1 MGKRIKKQWQRYRV
15 WLLASL
21 TAFLCVVL
29 PVIVTNPIQGSAI
42 AQTPLQQ
49 GRTFYQS
56 GQYAAAI
63 QVLQQAVVDYQ
74 AQGDDLQQAIALSN
88 LSLSHQQ
95 LGQWPEAE
103 QAITSSLALLQSLSP
118 EMPNLASAL
127 AQALTVQGRLQLTTG
142 QAQLA
147 LETFNQVG
155 DLYQQLNDPVDL
167 ATSQINQAQ
176 ALLDL
181 GFYPRA
187 REALNAAVALLQTQ
201 PDSTAKALALR
212 SLGDIQRAQYELEE
226 SQQSLEES
234 LAIATRLDLP
244 ELQAEAQ
251 LSLANTLRSVASE
264 QRRLNALQSEIDATM
279 LKTLQLYKQAA
290 FTTTSDMTRVR
301 ALLNQLSF
309 LISLERWSAAET
321 LAPLL
326 QPQLEQLPNTRT
338 TIYQQIDYANHL
350 MRLNQELTTPDGETP
365 FEWTVISDRLTTA
378 YQQAE
383 ALNDQRAKVYALGSL
398 GTVYEQTN
406 QFDRASELTEQALV
420 SSESVNAPEIAYRWQ
435 WQLGRLRRGQNDRA
449 AAIAAY
455 ESTLTSLN
463 TLRDDLA
470 KSNPNSQF
478 SFRDSIEPIHR
489 QFVDLLLSTSDANQ
503 MDLEKAREAI
513 ESLQLSELDNFF
525 REACTTARKVQIE
538 QIDTQAA
545 VIYPILLEDRL
556 EVILSLPNSD
566 AQMGTS
572 TNQVTP
578 STADDAQAVVAQPA
592 SDAPQLNLRR
602 HTITGQSRQDIEN
615 QALTLLDYLKQE
627 DSNTFAQDLS
637 QQFYTWLVRPF
648 EADLEAHSIQTLVF
662 VPDGTL
668 RNIPMSV
675 LSDGD
680 SYLIQKYQV
689 VTTPGLQLLESQPL
703 EPENLSVLIAGI
715 SEPIEAFSALKNVP
729 KEIEAISSKVSS
741 RVFLNADFT
750 KEAFQTAVNDVPA
763 PVVHLATHGVFSS
776 QEDSTYLLTSDGRI
790 YIDDLSQLIQTSD
803 VSRRRPIDLL
813 VLSACETAAG
823 DNRASLGLAGVAIR
837 SGARSTMASL
847 WKVDDASMAELLG
860 QFYQEL
866 VESKV
871 TKAEALRRAQLL
883 LIENE
888 QFNSPYFWSPLI
900 LIGSWL

>member
-1 MGKRIKKQWQRYRV
+1 MGKRIKIQWRRYRV

-21 TAFLCVVL
+21 TVFCVVL
-29 PVIVTNPIQGSAI
+29 PVMVTNPIQGRAI

-49 GRTFYQS
+49 GRALYQA
-56 GQYAAAI
+56 GQYTEAI

-74 AQGDDLQQAIALSN
+74 AQADDLQQAIALSN

-103 QAITSSLALLQSLSP
+103 QAINSSLSLLQSLPP
-118 EMPNLASAL
+118 ETPSLASAL

-147 LETFNQVG
+147 LDTFNQVSEVQ
-155 DLYQQLNDPVDL
+155 QQLNDPVGF

-176 ALLDL
+176 ALQELD
-181 GFYPRA
+181 FYPRA
-187 REALNAAVALLQTQ
+187 NEALNAAIALLQTQ
-201 PDSTAKALALR
+201 PDSVTKALAFR
-212 SLGDIQRAQYELEE
+212 SLADLQRTQYELEE

-234 LAIATRLDLP
+234 LAIATRLNLP
-244 ELQAEAQ
+244 NLQAEAQ
-251 LSLANTLRSVASE
+251 LSLANTLRSVVSE
-264 QRRLNALQSEIDATM
+264 QRRVNALQSDIDATI

-290 FTTTSDMTRVR
+290 FTTTSDMTRVQ

-309 LISLERWSAAET
+309 LISLERWDAAAT

-326 QPQLEQLPNTRT
+326 QPQLEQLSNTRT

-350 MRLNQELTTPDGETP
+350 MRLNQELTTPDGKTP
-365 FEWTVISDRLTTA
+365 FEWTVISDRLTTG

-398 GTVYEQTN
+398 GTIYEQTN
-406 QFDRASELTEQALV
+406 QFDRASKLTEQALM
-420 SSESVNAPEIAYRWQ
+420 SSESINAPEIAYRWQ
-435 WQLGRLRRGQNDRA
+435 WQMGRIRRGQNDRA

-455 ESTLTSLN
+455 EATLGSLG

-470 KSNPNSQF
+470 KSSPDNQF
-478 SFRDSIEPIHR
+478 SFRESIEPIHR
-489 QFVDLLLSTSDANQ
+489 QFVDLLLSTDPTQ
-503 MDLEKAREAI
+503 EDLQKARQAI

-525 REACTTARKVQIE
+525 REACTMAREVEIE

-566 AQMGTS
+566 AQVETS

-578 STADDAQAVVAQPA
+578 STADDAQAMVAQPA
-592 SDAPQLNLRR
+592 DATQLNLRR
-602 HTITGQSRQDIEN
+602 HTILEQGRQDIEN

-627 DSNTFAQDLS
+627 NLNTFAQDLS
-637 QQFYTWLVRPF
+637 QQFYTWLVQPF
-648 EADLEAHSIQTLVF
+648 EADLQAHSIQTLVF
-662 VPDGTL
+662 VLDGAL

-680 SYLIQKYQV
+680 SYLIQKYQL
-689 VTTPGLQLLESQPL
+689 VTTPGLQLLESRPL

-715 SEPIEAFSALKNVP
+715 SEPIEAFSPLKNVL
-729 KEIEAISSKVSS
+729 KEIETISNKIPS
-741 RVFLNADFT
+741 RVFLNSDFT

-776 QEDSTYLLTSDGRI
+776 QEDSTYLLTADGRI
-790 YIDDLSQLIQTSD
+790 YIDDLSQLIQTTD

-847 WKVDDASMAELLG
+847 WKVDDESMAELIG

-866 VESKV
+866 NDSKV
-871 TKAEALRRAQLL
+871 TKAEALRRAQLS
-883 LIENE
+883 LIGSE
-888 QFNSPYFWSPLI
+888 QFNAPYFWSPMV